1 MTFCAD
7 PLALRALPALGT
19 KSAVMH
25 RVEYRRALLGVC
37 IGIVIVIR
45 LVDLFEPYPGDGAMF
60 MYMGRLVSQGGG
72 IGREMI
78 DNKFPT
84 VGLLMS
90 GPWQWFGG
98 YWPAWALMLAMMG
111 IGGPFL
117 LARSARRNLGEHTAL
132 PTLLFSL
139 IFLNFSYGANS
150 FHLEGILVFFAA
162 IGASAALSAICSDD
176 ARDSFLVGL
185 AAATGAMLKPSA
197 LAILAAFGA
206 VMLLHLRSRPRRLLT
221 HALAALL
228 GAAIP
233 AAMSLIY
240 LSGSD
245 LLGAVPVISKMLAR
259 YGAQSQWDAFNWM
272 KWALVLLTIGFPIL
286 VRGFIFRR
294 ERDRVDQ
301 PTNNTVLLFA
311 LIWIAIEAAGVT
323 MQGRMYKY
331 HFLVLTPAAA
341 LLFGMLPRRDRAI
354 PLIAALAMPLL
365 LSVYGAIPRPGEP
378 SSPTQRLALSD
389 YLLTHARPGTQ
400 VWEDAMARLLDETG
414 LQPGSRFLTTF
425 LWANDDTSA
434 AEYCPEMIADFE
446 RLRPEYI
453 VLTTDTE
460 RHVQKYVN
468 GIEELSRNPRRAAAY
483 RHAWEQVRQYV
494 QQHYVAEAQVGKE
507 TVFRR
512 KPSAAKG

>member
-1 MTFCAD
+1 M
-7 PLALRALPALGT
+7 
-19 KSAVMH
+19 
-25 RVEYRRALLGVC
+25 
-37 IGIVIVIR
+37 
-45 LVDLFEPYPGDGAMF
+45 
-60 MYMGRLVSQGGG
+60 
-72 IGREMI
+72 
-78 DNKFPT
+78 
-84 VGLLMS
+84 
-90 GPWQWFGG
+90 
-98 YWPAWALMLAMMG
+98 
-111 IGGPFL
+111 
-117 LARSARRNLGEHTAL
+117 ARS
-132 PTLLFSL
+132 
-139 IFLNFSYGANS
+139 
-150 FHLEGILVFFAA
+150 
-162 IGASAALSAICSDD
+162 
-176 ARDSFLVGL
+176 
-185 AAATGAMLKPSA
+185 
-197 LAILAAFGA
+197 
-206 VMLLHLRSRPRRLLT
+206 RSGTRST
-221 HALAALL
+221 
-228 GAAIP
+228 
-233 AAMSLIY
+233 
-240 LSGSD
+240 
-245 LLGAVPVISKMLAR
+245 
-259 YGAQSQWDAFNWM
+259 
-272 KWALVLLTIGFPIL
+272 GFPIL